1 MTTKLLSYELKAA
14 TSGGAAAR
22 RGDARGSRGFGG
34 RSRRNSLQLAA
45 LDSDRPAQLRE
56 IDLVYGFR
64 AMVPVRDER
73 AIREHE
79 TRERSTPERCSKKN
93 TENEP
98 RHIDSSI
105 I

>member
-1 MTTKLLSYELKAA
+1 VTTKLLSYELKAA

-22 RGDARGSRGFGG
+22 RGDGGFGG

-45 LDSDRPAQLRE
+45 LDSDRPARLRE

-79 TRERSTPERCSKKN
+79 TREREREIDTAALFRKN

-98 RHIDSSI
+98 RHIDSSVI
-105 I
+105 

>member
-1 MTTKLLSYELKAA
+1 VTTKLLSYELKAA

-22 RGDARGSRGFGG
+22 RGDGGFGG

-45 LDSDRPAQLRE
+45 LDSDRPARLRE

-79 TRERSTPERCSKKN
+79 TRERSTPERCSKKK
-93 TENEP
+93 
-98 RHIDSSI
+98 H
-105 I
+105 

>member
-1 MTTKLLSYELKAA
+1 VTTKLLSYELKAA
-14 TSGGAAAR
+14 TSGGAAAC

-45 LDSDRPAQLRE
+45 LDSDRPARLRE

-79 TRERSTPERCSKKN
+79 TREREIDTGALFKKK
-93 TENEP
+93 
-98 RHIDSSI
+98 H
-105 I
+105 